1 MIFKRFDE
9 HPRVRV
15 CVSVCIHACAVT
27 QWTVVAPW
35 ILVTIRA
42 SNRQVYNWNFFF
54 FMNNQHRAGH
64 KRDTIVSW
72 NEIHM
77 IFYHFFKKK
86 KIKIGTCNI
95 IWVLQCQC
103 SQLNCRSS
111 LIHPML
117 TYTTDEMNRGLILY
131 WVFLS
136 HEKKQF
142 NGQSVL
148 MHNPRSVH

>member
-54 FMNNQHRAGH
+54 FLMNNQRGTSGTQLCHGT
-64 KRDTIVSW
+64 KSIWYFTI
-72 NEIHM
+72 
-77 IFYHFFKKK
+77 FLRKKK
-86 KIKIGTCNI
+86 SKLGRAILFGFCNVSAVNSTAEVPWFIQCWPTRLMKWIEVWYCIGCFYPTKK
-95 IWVLQCQC
+95 
-103 SQLNCRSS
+103 SS
-111 LIHPML
+111 S
-117 TYTTDEMNRGLILY
+117 TDN
-131 WVFLS
+131 
-136 HEKKQF
+136 QF
-142 NGQSVL
+142 
-148 MHNPRSVH
+148 